1 MKLGVVR
8 PNMILRRQ
16 RMKLSH
22 EVVHN
27 LKEISKVS
35 SVRQWE
41 YAGGIGYDNLK
52 FTTPTRVT
60 SKKRNRVETREI
72 EQVWYSKISY
82 HTHPGIGCNDAC
94 IYENTSI
101 YTTLPSNADFEAY
114 IKGFPEMQ
122 VNIICD
128 SHGYYIVDV
137 LKSVYKRASPLP
149 EAVHEYMRKLR
160 SRPFFRICAFS
171 EDGVEYFH
179 TTLQNWK
186 RYMNEEVN
194 PEMIELF
201 GISIQYY
208 GYDDEP
214 PNITIYRDID
224 VA

>member
-1 MKLGVVR
+1 MNFRVMR
-8 PNMILRRQ
+8 PNMMLRRQ
-16 RMKLSH
+16 RLKLSH

-35 SVRQWE
+35 SVKQWE

-82 HTHPGIGCNDAC
+82 HTHPGIGYHDEVTCQ
-94 IYENTSI
+94 NTPVF
-101 YTTLPSNADFEAY
+101 TTLPSNADFEAF

-128 SHGYYIVDV
+128 SHGYYVINI
-137 LKSVYKRASPLP
+137 LKSAYMRASPLP
-149 EAVHEYMRKLR
+149 EAVHEYMRKVR
-160 SRPFFRICAFS
+160 SKPFMRICVFS
-171 EDGVEYFH
+171 DNGIEYFQ
-179 TTLQNWK
+179 TTIKNWK
-186 RYMNEEVN
+186 REINDYVD
-194 PEMIELF
+194 PEMMKLF
-201 GISIQYY
+201 GISIRYY
-208 GYDDEP
+208 GYEDEP
-214 PNITIYRDID
+214 PIVTVYRDID